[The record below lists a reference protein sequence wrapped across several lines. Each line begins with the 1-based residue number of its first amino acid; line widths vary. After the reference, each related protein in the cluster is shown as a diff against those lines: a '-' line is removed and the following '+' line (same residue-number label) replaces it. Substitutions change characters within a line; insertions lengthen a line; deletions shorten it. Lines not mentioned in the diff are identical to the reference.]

1 MFSIEEFK
9 YYLGETILCYQLIEH
24 DLKIIYAGMLK
35 GNFND
40 NIAITNEEYHGL
52 GQIVKALQ
60 ELENNNNKAFFSYA
74 DYKLLKSLARER
86 NYFCHQCIIDFG
98 YIQNFLTSNEYKL
111 ACNKLKKA
119 NSEIL
124 SLQKQT
130 EKIRLFILKKL
141 NRI

>member
-1 MFSIEEFK
+1 MFGIDEFK

-24 DLKIIYAGMLK
+24 DLKIIYAGMLR

-40 NIAITNEEYHGL
+40 NIAIVSDEYHGM
-52 GQIVKALQ
+52 GQIIKALQ
-60 ELENNNNKAFFSYA
+60 ELENGSKNSFFSFA

-98 YIQNFLTSNEYKL
+98 YIKNFLNSNEYKL
-111 ACNKLKKA
+111 ACDKLKKA
-119 NSEIL
+119 NCEIL
-124 SLQKQT
+124 PLQKQT
-130 EKIRLFILKKL
+130 EKIRLAILKKL